1 MELIVI
7 FLLILLNGMF
17 ALAEIAFVTANIHK
31 LRELALQSKAA
42 RYVIKLRRDPAK
54 FLSTIQV
61 CITLIGIIAGAF
73 SGLVLADD
81 LSRVLVR
88 LPFIAAY
95 AYQISLVLLILFVT
109 YFSIVIGELIPKA
122 FALRDPERSI
132 VSLIG
137 VIRGFSILLYPFVAV
152 LSGSVKFFFRVT
164 GIRSKPDETEADLV
178 RQILTATRS
187 ALVEQ
192 KIEMEQ
198 EAIIKKT
205 VLINQIRISEIMVHW
220 PDVNYLDAKLSLMD
234 ALLEAHEHQHNRYP
248 VFDKEQNRII
258 GYINFKDIINVLKFD
273 PKNPSLMSICRPIL
287 RLSEN
292 ETIIGT
298 LKAMTKNFQHIA
310 LIVNARDEERG
321 IVTLEDIVEVL
332 VGDISD
338 EYDLLPE
345 YIYRIAENRYVAGGK
360 MTIAALHDM
369 GLNSLPHVKISLN
382 AWLAGHVRSRLKV
395 NARIQVGEIIFI
407 VKKMRRKH
415 IFEVIIES
423 PVSLPGVK

>member
-1 MELIVI
+1 MELVVIV
-7 FLLILLNGMF
+7 LLILLNGLF
-17 ALAEIAFVTANIHK
+17 ALAEIAFVTADPHK
-31 LRELALQSKAA
+31 LRELAAQSKAA
-42 RYVIKLRRDPAK
+42 QSVIKLRQDPAK

-88 LPFIAAY
+88 VPFIAAY
-95 AYQISLVLLILFVT
+95 AYQISLVLLVLVVT
-109 YFSIVIGELIPKA
+109 YFSIVFGELIPKA

-132 VSLIG
+132 VGLIG
-137 VIRGFSILLYPFVAV
+137 VVRGFSILFYPFVAV
-152 LSGSVKFFFRVT
+152 LSGSVKLFFRLT
-164 GIRSKPDETEADLV
+164 GLRIRSDEKEADLV
-178 RQILTATRS
+178 RQILSATRI

-198 EAIIKKT
+198 EAIIKKA

-220 PDVNYLDAKLSLMD
+220 PDVNFLDAHLTLMD
-234 ALLEAHEHQHNRYP
+234 ALVEAHEHQHNRYP
-248 VFDKEQNRII
+248 VLDKEQNKII

-273 PKNPSLMSICRPIL
+273 PQNPSLRSICRPIL
-287 RLSEN
+287 RLQEN
-292 ETIIGT
+292 ESIIGA
-298 LKAMTKNFQHIA
+298 LKTMTKNFQHIA
-310 LIVNARDEERG
+310 LIVNARGEERG
-321 IVTLEDIVEVL
+321 VVTLEDILEVL
-332 VGDISD
+332 VGDIGD

-345 YIYRIAENRYVAGGK
+345 YIYRIAENRYVAGGSVNV
-360 MTIAALHDM
+360 AALHDM
-369 GLNSLPHVKISLN
+369 GLSSLPHEKMSLS
-382 AWLAGHVRSRLKV
+382 AWLAGRVRGRLKV
-395 NARIQVGEIIFI
+395 NARILVGDIRFI